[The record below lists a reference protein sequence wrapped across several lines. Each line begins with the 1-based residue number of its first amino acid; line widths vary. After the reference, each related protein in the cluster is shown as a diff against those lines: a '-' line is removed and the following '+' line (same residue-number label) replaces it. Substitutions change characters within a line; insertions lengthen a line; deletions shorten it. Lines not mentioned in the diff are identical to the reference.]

1 MGNKDPLYTP
11 GNYNR
16 YVLMPGNRKPETIF
30 VYIPESLC
38 CPHEINTILQINS
51 TSVFFLMMANF
62 MLCEFY
68 NTTLFFKGQ
77 GSFLC
82 QHGETPSG
90 IVE

>member
-1 MGNKDPLYTP
+1 
-11 GNYNR
+11 
-16 YVLMPGNRKPETIF
+16 
-30 VYIPESLC
+30 
-38 CPHEINTILQINS
+38 
-51 TSVFFLMMANF
+51 MANF

-77 GSFLC
+77 GSFLR